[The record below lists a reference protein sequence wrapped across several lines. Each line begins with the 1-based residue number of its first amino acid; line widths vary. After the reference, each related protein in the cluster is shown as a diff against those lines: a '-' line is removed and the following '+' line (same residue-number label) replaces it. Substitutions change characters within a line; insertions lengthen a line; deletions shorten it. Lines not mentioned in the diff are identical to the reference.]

1 MIKHIKDMMTV
12 LNIMILIFTIA
23 MVFILW
29 KDIPEMIPSH
39 FTVNETIDQYDSKQT
54 LVSIIIFQYV
64 SYFILLFFQVLFKLY
79 FVQEPKKCLEITFI
93 INAIA
98 LLSNICFLYTIIHMI
113 LFVPIPFL
121 FYLISLGIF
130 LILLICGLYFHL
142 AH

>member
-1 MIKHIKDMMTV
+1 MIKCIKNSITV
-12 LNIMILIFTIA
+12 LNILILLFTIA

-29 KDIPEMIPSH
+29 KDIPAMIPSH

-54 LVSIIIFQYV
+54 LVSIIIFQFV